1 MNINKNNSQKN
12 LEEVSAASGGAM
24 AFSPSVQEKALR
36 DTIRK
41 TIRLYS
47 KTKNNKKQENL
58 QENKIREI
66 IRVLIKEAKQSS
78 FPKPESTLQGIL
90 SKFFNSTGMYETIR
104 DSFYELQT
112 NEEEKIGFIGTFLE
126 RANEV
131 LSMQLSTEEPEEELK
146 EDEEEEIEQKSR
158 EEEIL
163 DKWGAFTPTG
173 VDKDLQKLKVKK
185 KNKEKNED
193 AKDNKDPEDVQ
204 VDSFA
209 ARGANSARA
218 IFEQRLQDE
227 LRKIMLNLIG
237 DEKEQGRVSIMQ
249 NFAAW
254 FDMWTED
261 SDEMTSFLSQ
271 ELEKNNVPLP
281 PGWENMKSEPA
292 DAGSTEPDLPT
303 DSEEEEDITE
313 PDADLDLLELL
324 NTDLA

>member
-1 MNINKNNSQKN
+1 MTTHKNNSEKN

-24 AFSPSVQEKALR
+24 SFSASKQEEVLR
-36 DTIRK
+36 DTIRRS
-41 TIRLYS
+41 IRLYS
-47 KTKNNKKQENL
+47 KTKKNKKQENL
-58 QENKIREI
+58 QEDKIREI
-66 IRVLIKEAKQSS
+66 IRVLINEAKQSS

-112 NEEEKIGFIGTFLE
+112 NEEEKIGFIRTFLE
-126 RANEV
+126 RANEI
-131 LSMQLSTEEPEEELK
+131 LSMQLSAEEPEEELK
-146 EDEEEEIEQKSR
+146 EEDEEPEQKSR

-163 DKWGAFTPTG
+163 DKWGAFTPSG
-173 VDKDLQKLKVKK
+173 VDKDLKKLKVKSKSEEK
-185 KNKEKNED
+185 KED
-193 AKDNKDPEDVQ
+193 TKDPEDMQ
-204 VDSFA
+204 VDSFE

-261 SDEMTSFLSQ
+261 SDEMTGFLSQ

-281 PGWENMKSEPA
+281 PGWENMSS
-292 DAGSTEPDLPT
+292 DSTEGDVATEPELAA
-303 DSEEEEDITE
+303 DSEEEDITE
-313 PDADLDLLELL
+313 PDLEEDLFELL
-324 NTDLA
+324 DTDLA